1 MDRGE
6 TWIDATAPDVDGS
19 SIVVYKQIKY
29 AQGLFMAVG
38 TGSSADLEAYNSVA
52 VSPDGLNWE
61 VRGAQGDPDGATTGF
76 QAVAFGNPNQI
87 GYWLA
92 KGEGSSEDHLARIQ
106 TCLLYTSPSPRDA
119 TLSRMPSS
127 A

>member
-61 VRGAQGDPDGATTGF
+61 VRGAQGDPDAL
-76 QAVAFGNPNQI
+76 P
-87 GYWLA
+87 LR
-92 KGEGSSEDHLARIQ
+92 HLR
-106 TCLLYTSPSPRDA
+106 PREETRA
-119 TLSRMPSS
+119 H
-127 A
+127 